1 MEYIY
6 AALLLHKLGKEI
18 NEENLKKVIEAA
30 GGSAD
35 EGRTKSVVASL
46 KGVNIDQAL
55 KEAAA
60 MPTASAAAPAAAKPE
75 EKKEEKHEEAA
86 GLAALFG

>member
-35 EGRTKSVVASL
+35 EARAKSVVASL

-55 KEAAA
+55 KEAADI
-60 MPTASAAAPAAAKPE
+60 TNSHCSSAGSGKARG
-75 EKKEEKHEEAA
+75 KERRKA
-86 GLAALFG
+86 